1 MKIMKETDASRRT
14 TYIIIHVEMDKAI
27 IASCPDFPGVSLP
40 GDRLADTLTVMPIIL
55 QRHVDEMLQRGERP
69 PTPTVPDLW
78 DIHAKDRNAIISFV
92 EIITS
97 KD

>member
-14 TYIIIHVEMDKAI
+14 TYIIIHQETDKSI
-27 IASCPDFPGVSLP
+27 IASCPDFPGVTLP

-78 DIHAKDRNAIISFV
+78 DIHAQDRNALISFV
-92 EIITS
+92 EVVTG
-97 KD
+97 DD